1 MAVSY
6 ARLQC
11 MKWRRFH
18 FTEAAVG
25 HFISKA
31 ARRSRRISIMKI
43 PNFVIFVPF
52 VMKYPTLY
60 FAG

>member
-1 MAVSY
+1 MSH

-11 MKWRRFH
+11 MKWRRFR

-25 HFISKA
+25 HFISKE

-43 PNFVIFVPF
+43 PNFVLFVSF
-52 VMKYPTLY
+52 AVKYPTRY